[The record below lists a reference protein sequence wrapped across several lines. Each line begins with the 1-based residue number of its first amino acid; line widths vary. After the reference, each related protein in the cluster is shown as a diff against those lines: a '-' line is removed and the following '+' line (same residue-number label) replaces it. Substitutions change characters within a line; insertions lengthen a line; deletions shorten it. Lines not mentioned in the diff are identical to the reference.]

1 MVRGINISIAKKGL
15 ILAALLAFLAVAAI
29 QPVDSAP
36 GICPSYYG
44 PYEPNPIGQ
53 PEYCE
58 NMMAPGVYNIRWA
71 HGAENDR
78 NWQYWDQLDMKANM
92 RYVLV
97 YDSQGELSID
107 ESDDSGLTGYTVIC
121 GRNNGP
127 DALVFCLEPA

>member
-1 MVRGINISIAKKGL
+1 MRGITIPIANNGL

-29 QPVDSAP
+29 QPVDAAP

-71 HGAENDR
+71 HGAQNDR
-78 NWQYWDQLDMKANM
+78 DWQYWNSLDMKANM

-97 YDSQGELSID
+97 YDPQGGLSID

-121 GRNNGP
+121 GKNRGP
-127 DALVFCLEPA
+127 DALVFCLETA

>member
-1 MVRGINISIAKKGL
+1 VRGITIPIANNGL

-29 QPVDSAP
+29 QPVDAAP

-44 PYEPNPIGQ
+44 PYEPNPIEQ
-53 PEYCE
+53 HEYCE

-71 HGAENDR
+71 HGAQNGWD
-78 NWQYWDQLDMKANM
+78 WQYWNSLDMKANM

-97 YDSQGELSID
+97 YDPQGGLSID

-127 DALVFCLEPA
+127 DALVFCLETA

>member
-1 MVRGINISIAKKGL
+1 M
-15 ILAALLAFLAVAAI
+15 LAFLGVAAI

-36 GICPSYYG
+36 GICPGYYG

-71 HGAENDR
+71 HGAEKDW
-78 NWQYWDQLDMKANM
+78 NWQYWNQLDMLANM

-97 YDSQGELSID
+97 YDPQGGLSID